1 MVNNTNK
8 NGGALKAMNIL
19 HLAMLAV
26 LVAFSLI
33 STYLV
38 YSGNFTPSM
47 QENQQLLQVAALA
60 LAGLGIFFGNRI
72 FKSRLMDIQNMPTL
86 KEKIGFY
93 QSANIVRWALIE
105 GAALFSIVCFLLTS
119 NYAFLALAVALIIL
133 FMVLKPTKEKICI
146 QTGISSQE
154 LEQL

>member
-72 FKSRLMDIQNMPTL
+72 F
-86 KEKIGFY
+86 
-93 QSANIVRWALIE
+93 
-105 GAALFSIVCFLLTS
+105 
-119 NYAFLALAVALIIL
+119 
-133 FMVLKPTKEKICI
+133 
-146 QTGISSQE
+146 
-154 LEQL
+154 